1 MQLRPVGVSVQSLKQ
16 SKVSA
21 LTEDNQAER
30 LWKKM
35 LNPEELC
42 IHHTFGG
49 YCVKFIRKKPE
60 YNYADIRLCKG
71 KCSYWER

>member
-1 MQLRPVGVSVQSLKQ
+1 MVSV
-16 SKVSA
+16 
-21 LTEDNQAER
+21 LTEDGGER

-42 IHHTFGG
+42 IYHTFGG
-49 YCVKFIRKKPE
+49 YCLKYVKKSST
-60 YNYADIRLCKG
+60 YNYEAIRLCKG

>member
-42 IHHTFGG
+42 KYHTKGG
-49 YCVKFIRKKPE
+49 YCKVFVKYASM
-60 YNYADIRLCKG
+60 YNYEGYRICNG
-71 KCSYWER
+71 KCLHWER